1 MQAYIEVLQNFRFRN
16 EWWVLVLPISLMVID
31 VIPGL
36 LKAFLTKTF
45 QCSILRAGGCK
56 KAGEVAVLGVGELF
70 TCALV
75 LPDYVMI
82 LVSAYIV
89 FMEFMSIM
97 ENVDKLGVPIPAFV
111 RDVVNNVDDQL
122 SNHHLSD
129 KDIADIKALIEATK
143 EGDNE

>member
-1 MQAYIEVLQNFRFRN
+1 MQAYIEVLQSFRFRN
-16 EWWVLVLPISLMVID
+16 EWWVMILPISLMAID
-31 VIPGL
+31 VVPGL
-36 LKAFLTKTF
+36 LKAFVTKTF
-45 QCSILRAGGCK
+45 QSSVLRAGGCK

-82 LVSAYIV
+82 MVSAYIV
-89 FMEFMSIM
+89 FMEIMSII

-122 SNHHLSD
+122 YNHHLSEEE
-129 KDIADIKALIEATK
+129 IAEIKELIEKNK
-143 EGDNE
+143 EV

>member
-1 MQAYIEVLQNFRFRN
+1 MQAYIEVLQSFRFRN
-16 EWWVLVLPISLMVID
+16 EWWILVLPISLMAID
-31 VIPGL
+31 VITGL
-36 LKAFLTKTF
+36 LKAFVTKTF
-45 QCSILRAGGCK
+45 QSSVLRAGGCK

-82 LVSAYIV
+82 MVSAYIV
-89 FMEFMSIM
+89 FMEIMSII

-122 SNHHLSD
+122 YNHHLSEAE
-129 KDIADIKALIEATK
+129 IAEIKELIEKNK
-143 EGDNE
+143 EV

>member
-1 MQAYIEVLQNFRFRN
+1 MQTYIEILRAFRFRN
-16 EWWVLVLPISLMVID
+16 EWWVLVLPISLMLVD
-31 VIPGL
+31 VITGL
-36 LKAFLTKTF
+36 LKAFMTKTF
-45 QCSILRAGGCK
+45 QSSVLRAGGCK

-82 LVSAYIV
+82 LISAYIV
-89 FMEFMSIM
+89 FMEIMSII

-122 SNHHLSD
+122 TNRHLSD
-129 KDIADIKALIEATK
+129 AEIKEIKELIEKNK
-143 EGDNE
+143 EA

>member
-16 EWWVLVLPISLMVID
+16 EWWVLILPISLMAID
-31 VIPGL
+31 VVTGL
-36 LKAFLTKTF
+36 LKAFVTKTF
-45 QCSILRAGGCK
+45 QSSVLRAGGCK

-82 LVSAYIV
+82 MVSAYIV
-89 FMEFMSIM
+89 FMEIMSII

-122 SNHHLSD
+122 YNHHLSEEE
-129 KDIADIKALIEATK
+129 IAEIKELIEKNK
-143 EGDNE
+143 EE

>member
-1 MQAYIEVLQNFRFRN
+1 MQAYIEVLQSFRFRN
-16 EWWVLVLPISLMVID
+16 EWWVLVLPISLMAID
-31 VIPGL
+31 VITGL
-36 LKAFLTKTF
+36 LKAFVTKTF
-45 QCSILRAGGCK
+45 QSSVLRAGGCK

-82 LVSAYIV
+82 MVSAYIV
-89 FMEFMSIM
+89 FMEIMSII

-122 SNHHLSD
+122 YNHHLSD
-129 KDIADIKALIEATK
+129 AEIAEIKELIEKNK
-143 EGDNE
+143 EA

>member
-1 MQAYIEVLQNFRFRN
+1 MQAYIEVLQSFRFRN
-16 EWWVLVLPISLMVID
+16 EWWVLILPISLMAID
-31 VIPGL
+31 VVTGL
-36 LKAFLTKTF
+36 LKAFVTKTF
-45 QCSILRAGGCK
+45 QSSVLRAGGCK

-82 LVSAYIV
+82 IVSAYIV
-89 FMEFMSIM
+89 FMEIMSII

-122 SNHHLSD
+122 YNHHLSEEE
-129 KDIADIKALIEATK
+129 IAEIKELIEKNK
-143 EGDNE
+143 EV

>member
-1 MQAYIEVLQNFRFRN
+1 MQNYIEVLQSFRFRN
-16 EWWVLVLPISLMVID
+16 EWWILILPISLMVID
-31 VIPGL
+31 VITGL

-45 QCSILRAGGCK
+45 QSSVLRAGGCK

-122 SNHHLSD
+122 TNHQLSG
-129 KDIADIKALIEATK
+129 KEIAEIKALIETNK
-143 EGDNE
+143 DGDAE

>member
-16 EWWVLVLPISLMVID
+16 EWWVLILPISLMAID
-31 VIPGL
+31 VVTGL
-36 LKAFLTKTF
+36 LKAFVTKTF
-45 QCSILRAGGCK
+45 QSSVLRAGGCK

-82 LVSAYIV
+82 MVSAYIV
-89 FMEFMSIM
+89 FMEIMSII

-111 RDVVNNVDDQL
+111 RDVVNNVADQL
-122 SNHHLSD
+122 YNHHLSEAE
-129 KDIADIKALIEATK
+129 IAEIKELIEKNK
-143 EGDNE
+143 EV

>member
-1 MQAYIEVLQNFRFRN
+1 MQAYIEVLQSFRFRN
-16 EWWVLVLPISLMVID
+16 EWWILILPISLMAID
-31 VIPGL
+31 VVTGL
-36 LKAFLTKTF
+36 LKAFVTKTF
-45 QCSILRAGGCK
+45 QSSVLRAGGCK

-82 LVSAYIV
+82 MVSAYIV
-89 FMEFMSIM
+89 FMEIMSII

-122 SNHHLSD
+122 YNHHLSEEE
-129 KDIADIKALIEATK
+129 IAEIKELIEKNK
-143 EGDNE
+143 EV

>member
-1 MQAYIEVLQNFRFRN
+1 MQAYIEVLQSFRFRN
-16 EWWVLVLPISLMVID
+16 EWWILVLPISLMAID
-31 VIPGL
+31 VITGL
-36 LKAFLTKTF
+36 LKAFVTKTF
-45 QCSILRAGGCK
+45 QSSVLRAGGCK

-82 LVSAYIV
+82 MVSAYIV
-89 FMEFMSIM
+89 FMEIMSII

-122 SNHHLSD
+122 YNHHLSETE
-129 KDIADIKALIEATK
+129 IAEIKELIEKNK
-143 EGDNE
+143 EV

>member
-16 EWWVLVLPISLMVID
+16 EWWVLILPISLMAID
-31 VIPGL
+31 VVTGL
-36 LKAFLTKTF
+36 LKAFVTKTF
-45 QCSILRAGGCK
+45 QSSVLRAGGCK

-82 LVSAYIV
+82 MVSAYIV
-89 FMEFMSIM
+89 FMEIMSII

-122 SNHHLSD
+122 YNHHLSEEE
-129 KDIADIKALIEATK
+129 IAEIKELIEKNK
-143 EGDNE
+143 EV

>member
-1 MQAYIEVLQNFRFRN
+1 MQAYIEVLQSFRFRN
-16 EWWVLVLPISLMVID
+16 EWWVLILPISLMAID
-31 VIPGL
+31 VVTGL
-36 LKAFLTKTF
+36 LKAFVTKTF
-45 QCSILRAGGCK
+45 QSSVLRAGGCK

-82 LVSAYIV
+82 MVSAYIV
-89 FMEFMSIM
+89 FIEIMSII

-122 SNHHLSD
+122 YNHHLSEEE
-129 KDIADIKALIEATK
+129 IAEIKELIEKNK
-143 EGDNE
+143 EV

>member
-1 MQAYIEVLQNFRFRN
+1 MA
-16 EWWVLVLPISLMVID
+16 ID
-31 VIPGL
+31 VVTGL
-36 LKAFLTKTF
+36 LKAFVTKTF
-45 QCSILRAGGCK
+45 QSSVLRAGGCK

-82 LVSAYIV
+82 MVSAYIV
-89 FMEFMSIM
+89 FMEIMSII

-122 SNHHLSD
+122 YNHHLSEAE
-129 KDIADIKALIEATK
+129 IAEIKELIEKNK
-143 EGDNE
+143 EV

>member
-1 MQAYIEVLQNFRFRN
+1 MQAYIEVLQSFRFRN
-16 EWWVLVLPISLMVID
+16 EWWVLILPISLMAID
-31 VIPGL
+31 VVTGL
-36 LKAFLTKTF
+36 LKAFVTKTF
-45 QCSILRAGGCK
+45 QSSVLRAGGCK

-82 LVSAYIV
+82 MVSAYIV
-89 FMEFMSIM
+89 FMEIMSII

-122 SNHHLSD
+122 YNHHLSEEE
-129 KDIADIKALIEATK
+129 ISEIKELIEKNK
-143 EGDNE
+143 EV

>member
-1 MQAYIEVLQNFRFRN
+1 MQAYIEVLQSFRFRN
-16 EWWVLVLPISLMVID
+16 EWWVLILPISLMAID
-31 VIPGL
+31 VVTGL
-36 LKAFLTKTF
+36 LKAFVTKTF
-45 QCSILRAGGCK
+45 QSSVLRAGGCK

-82 LVSAYIV
+82 MVSAYIV
-89 FMEFMSIM
+89 FMEIMSII

-122 SNHHLSD
+122 YNHHLSEAE
-129 KDIADIKALIEATK
+129 IAEIKELIEKNK
-143 EGDNE
+143 EV

>member
-16 EWWVLVLPISLMVID
+16 EWWVLILPISLMAID
-31 VIPGL
+31 VVTGL
-36 LKAFLTKTF
+36 LKAFVTKTF
-45 QCSILRAGGCK
+45 QSSVLRAGGCK

-82 LVSAYIV
+82 MVSAYIV
-89 FMEFMSIM
+89 FMEIMSII

-122 SNHHLSD
+122 YNHHLSEAE
-129 KDIADIKALIEATK
+129 IAEIKELIEKNK
-143 EGDNE
+143 EV

>member
-1 MQAYIEVLQNFRFRN
+1 MQTYIEILRAFRFRN
-16 EWWVLVLPISLMVID
+16 EWWVLVLPISLMLVD
-31 VIPGL
+31 VITGL
-36 LKAFLTKTF
+36 LKAFMTKTF
-45 QCSILRAGGCK
+45 QSSVLRAGGCK

-82 LVSAYIV
+82 LISAYIV
-89 FMEFMSIM
+89 FMEIMSII

-122 SNHHLSD
+122 TNRHLSD
-129 KDIADIKALIEATK
+129 AEIKQIKELIEKNK
-143 EGDNE
+143 EA

>member
-1 MQAYIEVLQNFRFRN
+1 MQAYIEVLQSFRFRN
-16 EWWVLVLPISLMVID
+16 EWWVLILPISLMAID
-31 VIPGL
+31 VVTGL
-36 LKAFLTKTF
+36 LKAFVTKTF
-45 QCSILRAGGCK
+45 QSSVLRAGGCK

-82 LVSAYIV
+82 MVSTYIV
-89 FMEFMSIM
+89 FMEIMSII

-122 SNHHLSD
+122 YNHHLSEEE
-129 KDIADIKALIEATK
+129 IAEIKELIEKNK
-143 EGDNE
+143 EV

>member
-1 MQAYIEVLQNFRFRN
+1 MQAYIEVLQSFRFRN
-16 EWWVLVLPISLMVID
+16 EWWVLILPISLMAID
-31 VIPGL
+31 VITGL
-36 LKAFLTKTF
+36 LKAFVTKTF
-45 QCSILRAGGCK
+45 QSSVLRAGGCK

-82 LVSAYIV
+82 MVSAYIV
-89 FMEFMSIM
+89 FMEIMSII

-122 SNHHLSD
+122 YNHHLSAAE
-129 KDIADIKALIEATK
+129 IAEIKELIEKNK
-143 EGDNE
+143 EV